1 MISNLDRDEVKAGLA
16 NGTLLVVDVREP
28 HEYAQGRI
36 PGAVSRP
43 LSRLD
48 LSDIPEAAGKR
59 IVLSCVAGV
68 RSMQAA
74 MIARSQ
80 GVPVDAHYVGG
91 FRDWIMAGEAVERD

>member
-48 LSDIPEAAGKR
+48 LSDIPEAA
-59 IVLSCVAGV
+59 
-68 RSMQAA
+68 
-74 MIARSQ
+74 
-80 GVPVDAHYVGG
+80 
-91 FRDWIMAGEAVERD
+91 